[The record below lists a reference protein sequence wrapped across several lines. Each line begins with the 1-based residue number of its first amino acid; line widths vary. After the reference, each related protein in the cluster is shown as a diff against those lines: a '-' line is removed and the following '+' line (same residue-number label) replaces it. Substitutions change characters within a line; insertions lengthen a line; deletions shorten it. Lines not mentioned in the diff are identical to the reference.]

1 MTCSFA
7 THESV
12 NRSCPLNEYSIERF
26 ANDAYRILKQ
36 FNKSPSTSNAYSP
49 AITYLGMSAGKFL
62 EGVKTKS
69 IADLFS
75 KQSTKSETLTS
86 TGNTIHWQEIDDEDE
101 GSEKEEI
108 VLEKPTTTALP
119 IQGDFF
125 RKFQK
130 SEEQLVTPSKSE
142 VKPTSS
148 ITSFFS
154 RYTTNENLSNPSS
167 DEFDDR
173 YVTCPKCQK
182 PILSW
187 TMSEHEDFHYARE
200 LQMEEN
206 KRSPI
211 VAPTITK
218 PSKPIKR
225 KIEKNQ
231 TLDAF
236 LNKKSK
242 I

>member
-1 MTCSFA
+1 MTCTLTTNETIA
-7 THESV
+7 
-12 NRSCPLNEYSIERF
+12 RSCPLNEYSIERF
-26 ANDAYRILKQ
+26 TSDAYRILKQ
-36 FNKSPSTSNAYSP
+36 FNKSSSGSNVYSP
-49 AITYLGMSAGKFL
+49 AITSLGISAGKFL
-62 EGVKTKS
+62 ESVNTKS

-86 TGNTIHWQEIDDEDE
+86 TGNTIHWQEVDDEDE
-101 GSEKEEI
+101 ESEKEEI
-108 VLEKPTTTALP
+108 MLEKSTITPLP

-130 SEEQLVTPSKSE
+130 PEEQLITPSKFD

-173 YVTCPKCQK
+173 YVTCSKCQK
-182 PILSW
+182 SILSW

-206 KRSPI
+206 KKSP
-211 VAPTITK
+211 VLSTITK

-231 TLDAF
+231 TLDTF

-242 I
+242 N